1 MTENEKLLA
10 RRAAVVPR
18 GVPRVTTATVARAR
32 GAVIIDAEGN
42 EILDLAGGI
51 GVMNAG
57 HCQKEVVEAITHQAA
72 ELLHTCFHVATYEPY
87 VELAEKLAQL
97 FPHGDHTKVLL
108 INSGAEAVEN
118 AVKIARQATGRSGL
132 LCYTEAFHGR
142 TLMGMSLTSKVSY
155 KKGCGPFAPE
165 VYRIPFPNHRLRGDG
180 LEMEAFVVRELDRLR
195 ESFATL
201 VAAEDVAAILIEPVQ
216 GEGGFVPAPPGYLQ
230 GLREICDEEGILL
243 IFDEVQSGFCRTGRW
258 AAYDHFGVI
267 PDLSTWA
274 KSMGGGLPIGAVVGR
289 AEVMDGAEP
298 GTIGGTYGGN
308 PVACASA
315 LATIRLM
322 EKLDLN
328 RRATEIGEQI
338 RRRFEALGSR
348 CSAVGEVRGLG
359 AMMAM
364 ELVEDGDPHQPA
376 ATLAREVAQAC
387 LEAGVL
393 VITAG
398 PAGNVIRI
406 LSPLV
411 ITDEQL
417 DRGLGVIE
425 EAVLRLSKTS
435 QGARTRNPPGA
446 SESRSEGA
454 DTHGEETRPGEMV
467 RA

>member
-18 GVPRVTTATVARAR
+18 GVPQVTTATVVRGR
-32 GAVIIDAEGN
+32 GAVVIDAEGN

-57 HCQKEVVEAITHQAA
+57 HCQEAVVEAITRQAS

-87 VELAEKLAQL
+87 VELAEKMAHL

-118 AVKIARQATGRSGL
+118 AVKIARQATGRSGII
-132 LCYTEAFHGR
+132 CYSEAFHGR
-142 TLMGMSLTSKVSY
+142 TLMGMSLTSGVSS

-165 VYRIPFPNHRLRGDG
+165 IYRIPFPNHRLWGDG
-180 LEMEAFVVRELDRLR
+180 LEMEAFVERELDRLR

-201 VAAEDVAAILIEPVQ
+201 VAAQDVAAILIEPVQ
-216 GEGGFVPAPPGYLQ
+216 GEGGFIPAPPGYLQ

-258 AAYDHFGVI
+258 AAYEHFGVI

-289 AEVMDGAEP
+289 AEIMDGAEP

-315 LATIRLM
+315 LATIRVM
-322 EKLDLN
+322 EQLDLN
-328 RRATEIGEQI
+328 RRATEIGERI
-338 RRRFEALGSR
+338 RRRFEALGKC

-364 ELVEDGDPHQPA
+364 ELVEDGDPRQPA
-376 ATLAREVAQAC
+376 RTLAQEVTHAC
-387 LEAGVL
+387 LEQGVL

-398 PAGNVIRI
+398 SAGNVIRI

-425 EAVLRLSKTS
+425 DAVRRLSKAS
-435 QGARTRNPPGA
+435 QGARTPNCTCAPEA
-446 SESRSEGA
+446 RSEGA
-454 DTHGEETRPGEMV
+454 DSRSEKTRPGEMV